1 MDAWRIRTLTCPQ
14 RPFSRSEAR
23 MLRFVVALLA
33 LALGAGISANEAR
46 AHDGRLSAIAANKT
60 IKIAHRTDAVPFS
73 FVDGNKNVTGYT
85 IDICKAVVTLLARQ
99 LKIPTLNIAWVPVTT
114 HDRFSAV
121 ANGKADLEC
130 GASTVTLARMKEVD
144 FSNYVFVESTGIA
157 VGAKATVEK
166 LADLAGKKIA
176 VIAGTS
182 NEKVMAA
189 KNREMKLGATLVS
202 VADRDEAV
210 AALESGRVD
219 AFASDKLLLY
229 GAQFKDPRALR
240 ALSDDLSI
248 EPYAIALPRGDWE
261 LRLAVNTALAELYRN
276 GEVEKIF
283 GQWFGT
289 LGLQPGSLLK
299 AVYML
304 GAIAE

>member
-1 MDAWRIRTLTCPQ
+1 
-14 RPFSRSEAR
+14 
-23 MLRFVVALLA
+23 MLRAAVALLA
-33 LALGAGISANEAR
+33 LVLCLGVSTDGASAQST
-46 AHDGRLSAIAANKT
+46 RLKAIAANQT

-73 FVDGNKNVTGYT
+73 FVDGNKEVAGYT
-85 IDICKAVVTLLARQ
+85 IDLCKAVVTSLARQ
-99 LKIPTLNIAWVPVTT
+99 LKIPTLKIEWIPVTT
-114 HDRFSAV
+114 QARFDVV
-121 ANGKADLEC
+121 AKGQADLEC
-130 GASTVTLARMKEVD
+130 GASTVTLTRMKEVD
-144 FSNYVFVESTGIA
+144 FSNYIFVESTGLA
-157 VGAKATVEK
+157 VGASADVNK
-166 LADLAGKKIA
+166 LEDLAGKKIA

-189 KNREMKLGATLVS
+189 KNQQMRLRATLVP

-210 AALESGRVD
+210 AALEGGRVD

-229 GAQFKDPRALR
+229 GAQFKDPQALR

-248 EPYAIALPRGDWE
+248 EPYAIVLPRGDWE
-261 LRLAVNTALAELYRN
+261 LRLAVNTALAELYRS

-289 LGLQPGSLLK
+289 LGLRPGSLLK

-304 GAIAE
+304 GAVAE